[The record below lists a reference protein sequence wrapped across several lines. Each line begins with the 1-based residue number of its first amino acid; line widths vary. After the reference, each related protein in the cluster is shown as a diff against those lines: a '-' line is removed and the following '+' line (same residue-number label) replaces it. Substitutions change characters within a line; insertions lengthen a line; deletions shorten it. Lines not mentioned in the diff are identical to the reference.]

1 MKAGRN
7 ILIAFILNLFFAVFE
22 IIGGIFT
29 GSVAIVSDAVH
40 DAGDAVSIGIAY
52 FLERKS
58 KQKSDEKYTYGYARY
73 SVMGG
78 LVTTVVLLFGSLLML
93 YNAVCRI
100 IDPIKI
106 NYSGMILF
114 AVLGVSVNFCAAFF
128 TRGGYSINQRAVN
141 LHMLEDVLG
150 WAVVLVG
157 AVVMRFTDFSIIDP
171 VISIGVSVFI
181 LANAVMNLKRSADV
195 FLEKAPN
202 DISVPEVK
210 AHIMEID
217 GVLDVHHVHLW
228 SIDGQKIFTTMHVVT
243 DSEMH
248 KVKGDIRRVLRTNG
262 VEHVTVEIELSAEN
276 CHERECCLET
286 APKLECS
293 HKHEHKRIQMG

>member
-1 MKAGRN
+1 MKTERN
-7 ILIAFILNLFFAVFE
+7 ILIAFILNLTFSVFE

-29 GSVAIVSDAVH
+29 GSVAIISDAVH

-52 FLERKS
+52 ILERKS
-58 KQKSDEKYTYGYARY
+58 KQKPDEKYTYGYARY
-73 SVMGG
+73 SVLGG
-78 LVTTVVLLFGSLLML
+78 LMTTVILLLGSLLML

-106 NYSGMILF
+106 NYSGMILV

-128 TRGGYSINQRAVN
+128 TRDGDSINQKAVN

-150 WAVVLVG
+150 WAVILVG

-181 LANAVMNLKRSADV
+181 LVNAVINLKRSADV

-202 DISVPEVK
+202 DISVSDVK

-217 GVLDVHHVHLW
+217 GVFDVHHVHLW
-228 SIDGQKIFTTMHVVT
+228 SIDGQNNFATMHVVT

-248 KVKGDIRRVLRTNG
+248 NVKDDIRRVLRIHG
-262 VEHVTVEIELSAEN
+262 VDHVTVEIELSAEH
-276 CHERECCLET
+276 CHEKECCLGIT
-286 APKLECS
+286 AQHGCG
-293 HKHEHKRIQMG
+293 HKHGH

>member
-1 MKAGRN
+1 MKTERN
-7 ILIAFILNLFFAVFE
+7 ILIAFILNLAFSVFE
-22 IIGGIFT
+22 ILGGVFT
-29 GSVAIVSDAVH
+29 GSAAIVSDAVH
-40 DAGDAVSIGIAY
+40 DAGDAVSIGMAY

-58 KQKSDEKYTYGYARY
+58 KQKPDEKYTYGYARY
-73 SVMGG
+73 SVLGG
-78 LVTTVVLLFGSLLML
+78 LVTTVILLLGSLQMV

-114 AVLGVSVNFCAAFF
+114 AVLGVSVNFFAAFF
-128 TRGGYSINQRAVN
+128 TRDGDSINQKAVN

-150 WAVVLVG
+150 WAVILVG
-157 AVVMRFTDFSIIDP
+157 AVVMRFTDLSIIDP

-228 SIDGQKIFTTMHVVT
+228 SIDGQNNFATMHVVT

-248 KVKGDIRRVLRTNG
+248 KVRDYIRRVLRTNG
-262 VEHVTVEIELSAEN
+262 VEHVTVEIESSTEH

-286 APKLECS
+286 ATRFGCG
-293 HKHEHKRIQMG
+293 HKHGH